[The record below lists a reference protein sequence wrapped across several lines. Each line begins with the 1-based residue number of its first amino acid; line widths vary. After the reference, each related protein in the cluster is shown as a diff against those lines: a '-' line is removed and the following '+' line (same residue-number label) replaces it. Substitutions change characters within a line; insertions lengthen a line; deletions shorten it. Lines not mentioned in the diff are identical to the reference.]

1 MFCQGGM
8 AVARRIYFSVR
19 PNRRFRANS
28 KGRGKVWLYALAAV
42 MLLMGGRYIFRQIE
56 PASTFAA
63 TTQQES
69 SPLLGLAE
77 SIYLRIV
84 SNVIPG
90 FNDHDRTLTEG
101 EASNAED
108 HYLQKL
114 ALNDLR
120 DPKKMIYAQIPYLG
134 VVPETLINKP
144 ATEQVDQPKITFPV
158 RGKLTGEGTVL
169 LYHTHATE
177 SFVPSSGKAFVSTDL
192 SQTITQLGAELA
204 SLLQN
209 EYQISVYHD
218 QTIHDVPRTGAYERA
233 LPTITELLK
242 TYPNT
247 ALVVDLHRDGVAK
260 KITTTTLNGQAAAR
274 ILLVVGSRHADWQE
288 NMTKAEFMHKTLE
301 KLAPGISRG
310 IRERP
315 LVYNQNVHPGSLLIE
330 LGGYQNSLEEVRR
343 TLPVLAEA
351 LALLYRAG
359 Q

>member
-1 MFCQGGM
+1 M
-8 AVARRIYFSVR
+8 
-19 PNRRFRANS
+19 
-28 KGRGKVWLYALAAV
+28 GRGKVWVAALAAV
-42 MLLMGGRYIFRQIE
+42 VLLMGGSYLYRQQLE
-56 PASTFAA
+56 AVATFAA
-63 TTQQES
+63 TPQQES
-69 SPLLGLAE
+69 SPLLSFGKSL
-77 SIYLRIV
+77 SLRIV
-84 SNVIPG
+84 STVIPG
-90 FNDHDRTLTEG
+90 FNDHDHALSEG
-101 EASNAED
+101 EVSTAED

-120 DPKKMIYAQIPYLG
+120 NPKNMIYAQIPYLG

-144 ATEQVDQPKITFPV
+144 ATDQPETPKITFPV
-158 RGKLTGEGTVL
+158 RAELTGAGTVL

-218 QTIHDVPRTGAYERA
+218 QKIHDVPRTGAYERA

-274 ILLVVGSRHADWQE
+274 ILLVVGSRHDDWQE
-288 NMTKAEFMHKTLE
+288 NKAKAEFMHHTLE

-315 LVYNQNVHPGSLLIE
+315 LVYNQNVHAGCLLIE

-351 LALLYRAG
+351 LALLYSSG
-359 Q
+359 QGQ